1 MNCKEDAGM
10 MLREFKTSRI
20 YQGSLDKGADI
31 IEGLSA
37 VMKQQRIEA
46 GMISGIG
53 AVSEARLAYFN
64 ARTKSYEE
72 RHFKENMEL
81 VSLKGNISFKDNA
94 VFPHLHAVLSNRDYA
109 AFGGHLMPKTYV
121 YAFEFEILPFEGRS
135 FVRGF
140 DEETGLF
147 LWKK

>member
-1 MNCKEDAGM
+1 MV
-10 MLREFKTSRI
+10 LREFKASRI

-31 IEGLSA
+31 VEGLSA
-37 VMKQQRIEA
+37 VMKQQHIEA

-64 ARTKSYEE
+64 AQTKLYEE
-72 RHFKENMEL
+72 KHFKENMEI
-81 VSLKGNISFKDNA
+81 VSLKGNISFKDNSL
-94 VFPHLHAVLSNRDYA
+94 FTHLHAVLSNKDFA
-109 AFGGHLMPKTYV
+109 TVGGHLLPKTYV
-121 YAFEFEILPFEGRS
+121 YAFEFEIIPFEGKS

-147 LWKK
+147 LWEK

>member
-1 MNCKEDAGM
+1 MV
-10 MLREFKTSRI
+10 LREFKASRI
-20 YQGSLDKGADI
+20 YQGSLDKGADLV
-31 IEGLSA
+31 EGLSA
-37 VMKQQRIEA
+37 VIKQQHIVA

-64 ARTKSYEE
+64 AQTKLYEE
-72 RHFKENMEL
+72 KHFKENMEI
-81 VSLKGNISFKDNA
+81 VSLKGNISFKDNSI
-94 VFPHLHAVLSNRDYA
+94 FPHLHAVLSSKDFA
-109 AFGGHLMPKTYV
+109 AVGGHLLPKTYV
-121 YAFEFEILPFEGRS
+121 YAFEFEIIPFEGKS

>member
-1 MNCKEDAGM
+1 MV
-10 MLREFKTSRI
+10 LREFKVSRI

-31 IEGLSA
+31 VEGLSA
-37 VMKQQRIEA
+37 VMKQQHIEA

-64 ARTKSYEE
+64 AQTKLYEE
-72 RHFKENMEL
+72 KHFKENMEI
-81 VSLKGNISFKDNA
+81 VSLKGNISLKENA
-94 VFPHLHAVLSNRDYA
+94 IFPHLHAVLSNKDYA
-109 AFGGHLMPKTYV
+109 AFGGHLLPKTSV
-121 YAFEFEILPFEGRS
+121 YAFEFEIIPFGGKS
-135 FVRGF
+135 FVRAF